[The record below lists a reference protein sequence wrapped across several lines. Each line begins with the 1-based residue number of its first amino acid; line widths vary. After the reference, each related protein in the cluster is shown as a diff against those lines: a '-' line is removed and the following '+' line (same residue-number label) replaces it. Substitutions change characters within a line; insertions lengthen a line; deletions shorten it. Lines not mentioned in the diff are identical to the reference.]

1 MSTKERAD
9 VALVKRGLAE
19 SREKA
24 QAQIMAGLVF
34 SGLKKIIKSSDMI
47 AEAEA
52 LSVRGSAQPFVSR
65 GGLKLEKALDV
76 FHADVYGTVAMDIGA
91 ATGGFTDALLK
102 RGAAHVYAIDVGY
115 GQLDWEL
122 RNNPLVTVMERTNAR
137 YLTPEQFD
145 KKPSLTV
152 MDVSFISIRLILPAA
167 AEIMGENGRFYTL
180 IKPQFEAGRE
190 RVGKKGVVR
199 DPLVH
204 QAIIEEIVDFCPSF
218 GYQVNGLTFSP
229 ITGPEGNIEFLAF
242 IERSSNQTAAVSKEL
257 IKTVVEEAH
266 FMLKK

>member
-34 SGLKKIIKSSDMI
+34 SGLKKIAKPSDSI
-47 AEAEA
+47 TEEEK

-65 GGLKLEKALDV
+65 GGLKLEKALD
-76 FHADVYGTVAMDIGA
+76 FFQADVNGAVAMDIGA
-91 ATGGFTDALLK
+91 ATGGFTDVLLK
-102 RGAAHVYAIDVGY
+102 RGAEHVYAIDVGY

-122 RNNPLVTVMERTNAR
+122 RNHPKVTVMERTNAR
-137 YLTPEQFD
+137 YLTPEHFE
-145 KKPSLTV
+145 KKPFITV
-152 MDVSFISIRLILPAA
+152 MDVSFISICLILPVAA
-167 AEIMGENGRFYTL
+167 KIMGEQGRFYTL

-204 QAIIEEIVDFCPSF
+204 QAVLEEIVDFCPSF
-218 GYQVNGLTFSP
+218 GFQVNGLTFSP

-242 IERSSNQTAAVSKEL
+242 IEKSSNQTESISSDL
-257 IKTVVEEAH
+257 IKMMVEEAH
-266 FMLKK
+266 SMLKK